1 MVNITL
7 KARLNGS
14 ICSSSPD
21 FEMMDHT
28 KLRNRDAENQHPI
41 SSIEGLSDVLTA
53 IDDNFKKVDDNF
65 ELASEADNEI
75 RQELSRE
82 TERLEEEIKKVDGK
96 LTVVDKLPEIDL
108 STDINKLYKCGNALF
123 IATERI
129 IT

>member
-28 KLRNRDAENQHPI
+28 KLRNRDVENQHPI
-41 SSIEGLSDVLTA
+41 SSISGLSERLNE
-53 IDDNFKKVDDNF
+53 IDDKL
-65 ELASEADNEI
+65 ESASEEDKRLDKYITDE
-75 RQELSRE
+75 S
-82 TERLEEEIKKVDGK
+82 ERLEEMIKKVDSK
-96 LTVVDKLPEIDL
+96 LVIVDKLPEIDL
-108 STDINKLYKCGNALF
+108 STDMDKLYKCGNGLYIVA
-123 IATERI
+123 ERI